1 MEGPRGSESTR
12 KLGVCNAQGYAW
24 RMGETHQDEAQI
36 YQLRAV
42 LRGIS
47 PLIWRRLL
55 ARSDSTVA
63 ELHQALQVAFGWDDE
78 HLNRF
83 EIRGREY
90 AVYRDGGGMIGIDAS
105 RVRLG
110 DLHLRRLERFVYEYD
125 FGDSWIH
132 DLRLEAT
139 LLINPLKI
147 YPACVAGKCS
157 APPEDCGGPSAF
169 TAKRQRYARS
179 GRGRFDED
187 LEELMDELDDE
198 SDSFSDYD
206 PDRLDR
212 RQINRALSK
221 LATGS
226 YQEALDEIH
235 NPGVDRIPRR
245 AATHRADPGP

>member
-1 MEGPRGSESTR
+1 
-12 KLGVCNAQGYAW
+12 
-24 RMGETHQDEAQI
+24 MGETHRHEAQI

-55 ARSDSTVA
+55 VRSDSTVA
-63 ELHQALQVAFGWDDE
+63 QLHQALQVAFGWDDE

-90 AVYRDGGGMIGIDAS
+90 AVYRDGGGMIGIDA
-105 RVRLG
+105 RGVRLDG
-110 DLHLRRLERFVYEYD
+110 LKLRRLERFLYEYD

-139 LLINPLKI
+139 LPINPRKI
-147 YPACVAGKCS
+147 YPICVAGKCS
-157 APPEDCGGPSAF
+157 APPEDCGGASTFMAN
-169 TAKRQRYARS
+169 RQYYARFGG
-179 GRGRFDED
+179 GRSDED
-187 LEELMDELDDE
+187 LEDFMDEFDDEE

-206 PDRLDR
+206 PDRFDR
-212 RQINRALSK
+212 RQINRALGK

-226 YQEALDEIH
+226 YEEALDEIH
-235 NPGVDRIPRR
+235 NPGVDRISRR
-245 AATHRADPGP
+245 AATHRTDPGP

>member
-1 MEGPRGSESTR
+1 M
-12 KLGVCNAQGYAW
+12 A
-24 RMGETHQDEAQI
+24 ETDHHQPQI
-36 YQLRAV
+36 YQLRVA

-55 ARSDSTVA
+55 VRSDSTVA
-63 ELHQALQVAFGWDDE
+63 QLHQALQVAFGWEDV

-90 AVYRDGGGMIGIDAS
+90 AVYRDGGGMIGIDARS
-105 RVRLG
+105 VRLD
-110 DLHLRRLERFVYEYD
+110 DLKLRRLERFVYEYD
-125 FGDSWIH
+125 FGDRWIH

-139 LLINPLKI
+139 LPINPRMI
-147 YPACVAGKCS
+147 YPMCVAGKCS

-169 TAKRQRYARS
+169 MANRHYYARL
-179 GRGRFDED
+179 GRGRCDED
-187 LEELMDELDDE
+187 LEDCVDDFDDEE

-206 PDRLDR
+206 PDWFDR
-212 RQINRALSK
+212 RHINRGLGK

-226 YQEALDEIH
+226 YEEA

-245 AATHRADPGP
+245 AATQRPDSGR